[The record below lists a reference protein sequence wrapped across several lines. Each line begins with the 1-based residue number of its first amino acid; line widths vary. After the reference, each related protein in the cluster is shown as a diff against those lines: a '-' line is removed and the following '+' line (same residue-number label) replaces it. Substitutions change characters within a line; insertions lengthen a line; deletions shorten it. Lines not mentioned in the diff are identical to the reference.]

1 MNVNFL
7 VLNSINVYHFD
18 LIIDWFV
25 SCIMLE
31 FHATE
36 IIVMNDLPMRKW
48 MRGRWWIF
56 PFTPWIYIFVLMY
69 IIGTVRSQKLI

>member
-48 MRGRWWIF
+48 MRAWKVVDFSFHTPGSIF
-56 PFTPWIYIFVLMY
+56 LC
-69 IIGTVRSQKLI
+69 